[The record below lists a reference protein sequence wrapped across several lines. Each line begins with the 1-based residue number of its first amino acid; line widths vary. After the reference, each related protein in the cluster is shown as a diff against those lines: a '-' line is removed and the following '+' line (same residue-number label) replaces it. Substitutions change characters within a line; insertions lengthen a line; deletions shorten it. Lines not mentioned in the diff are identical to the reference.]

1 MHMDSNDT
9 SLNDIIK
16 AARTKFERRFEEAT
30 KPLQE
35 VSSQFSL
42 GHITR
47 SSQALR
53 ARLTAEN
60 FRLMVV
66 GRFKVGKSTFLN
78 ALLSSTGATGAM
90 KNKGLLP
97 VDTLPCTAVL
107 TKISYAAE
115 PVVVARLFDGRVE
128 PWTFDDYLDQARIY
142 SETASPDGTIKEGS
156 RLTTVKSFEIGLPV
170 GLLRSGLEL
179 VDSPGLSEDPARTE
193 ITRDAL
199 SETDAGLF
207 VFRSDMMAGLDEQAA
222 LIEVLDKTG
231 YVFPVVNL
239 FHDDQ
244 VARLRNALNGRL
256 AGLRQEP
263 AAEKLDSEIAFIN
276 AADAFEGYARG
287 DAERVASSGIVAM
300 EQRLGRFLVESAYP
314 SKQRAAIDGA
324 KAICRVLDDDLTKI
338 FNVASADSA
347 SVTAILDQCDSDMRE
362 IKERRDRVQDI
373 LDRMIDRAVSDTR
386 SSYQAMCRELDISL
400 PGRFAERP
408 LPSLSGAA
416 NRAAALVT
424 QRAQKEAHEAVNAII
439 NEQLTRWGNA
449 PPTESGL
456 QRDLMPGLEG
466 ARRELD
472 REYSGITERLN
483 SMSLEIARVNPDAA
497 GGAPAVS
504 LQDRLVSAGLGVV
517 ALGPLGA
524 VFAVTGIRGVA
535 GAAIALTAT
544 KAALLV
550 AASTFGIVLAGP
562 AVLAVGLTALLS
574 GAAAGGLYRL
584 EQRIR
589 EKALEGARRMVHD
602 MAFEGKAIEEIT
614 QSIAVSLRQTKEAVM
629 SGLDAVLGEQQ
640 KSLENLRI
648 MNRGTLDAKELLAA
662 NAVAG
667 RRRIEE
673 VLAMLT
679 ALETEAKRVP
689 VMAAA

>member
-1 MHMDSNDT
+1 MDSHDT

-35 VSSQFSL
+35 VSSEFSL
-42 GHITR
+42 GHINR

-60 FRLMVV
+60 FRLMVI

-78 ALLSSTGATGAM
+78 ALLSSTGATGAV

-115 PVVVARLFDGRVE
+115 PVVVARHFDGREE
-128 PWTFDDYLDQARIY
+128 PWTFDEYLDQARIY
-142 SETASPDGTIKEGS
+142 SETATPDGTIKEGS
-156 RLTTVKSFEIGLPV
+156 RLATVMSFEIGLPV
-170 GLLRSGLEL
+170 DLLRSGLEL
-179 VDSPGLSEDPARTE
+179 VDSPGLSEDPARTK

-207 VFRSDMMAGLDEQAA
+207 VFRSDMMAGLDEQDA

-231 YVFPVVNL
+231 HVFPVVNL
-239 FHDDQ
+239 FHGDQ
-244 VARLRNALNGRL
+244 ASTRLRNALNGRL
-256 AGLRQEP
+256 AGLRKEP
-263 AAEKLDSEIAFIN
+263 AAEKLDPEIAFIN

-347 SVTAILDQCDSDMRE
+347 SVTAVLDQCDSDMRE

-386 SSYQAMCRELDISL
+386 SSYQAMCRELDLSL

-416 NRAAALVT
+416 NKAAALVT
-424 QRAQKEAHEAVNAII
+424 QRAQKEALEAVNTII

-483 SMSLEIARVNPDAA
+483 SMSLEIARVNPEAA

-550 AASTFGIVLAGP
+550 AATTFGITIGAPLA
-562 AVLAVGLTALLS
+562 LAIGVTAFFS

-589 EKALEGARRMVHD
+589 EKALEGARRMIHD

-629 SGLDAVLGEQQ
+629 SGLDAVLDEQE

-679 ALETEAKRVP
+679 ALEIEAKRVP
-689 VMAAA
+689 AMAAA